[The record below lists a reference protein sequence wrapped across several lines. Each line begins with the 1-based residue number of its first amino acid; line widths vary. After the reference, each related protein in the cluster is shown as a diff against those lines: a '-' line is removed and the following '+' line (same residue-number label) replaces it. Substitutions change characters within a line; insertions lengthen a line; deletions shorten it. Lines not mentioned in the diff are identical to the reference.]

1 MNIYNMKIKRY
12 NNFIFEMNESDVEE
26 EKSDISRFDDIKS
39 TVKEFIEKSLNSTDE
54 KMVNDL
60 IETNIR
66 NPDETEIEGLIND
79 SEVYDFYLKYRNDID
94 EILSD
99 IKFYD
104 EIPSEMNSFSLYD
117 YVIRGTKKAI
127 EEIVSM
133 ISQEVQSENPQ
144 TEE

>member
-1 MNIYNMKIKRY
+1 MKLKRY
-12 NNFIFEMNESDVEE
+12 NNFIFEMNEIETDEKVDVA
-26 EKSDISRFDDIKS
+26 RFDDIKS
-39 TVKEFIEKSLNSTDE
+39 EVKEFIEKSVNSTDE
-54 KMVNDL
+54 KMVSDF
-60 IETNIR
+60 IETYVR

-79 SEVYDFYLKYRNDID
+79 SEVYDFYLKFRNDID
-94 EILSD
+94 EILSN
-99 IKFYD
+99 INFYD

-133 ISQEVQSENPQ
+133 ISEEVQGEKPQ

>member
-1 MNIYNMKIKRY
+1 MKIKRY
-12 NNFIFEMNESDVEE
+12 NNFLFEMNEIETAEKVDVA
-26 EKSDISRFDDIKS
+26 RFDDIKS
-39 TVKEFIEKSLNSTDE
+39 EIKEFIEKSINSTDE
-54 KMVNDL
+54 EMFSDFISSYV
-60 IETNIR
+60 R

-94 EILSD
+94 EILSN
-99 IKFYD
+99 INFYD

-133 ISQEVQSENPQ
+133 ISQEVQGENPQ

>member
-1 MNIYNMKIKRY
+1 MKIKRY
-12 NNFIFEMNESDVEE
+12 NNFLFEMNEIETGEKVDVA
-26 EKSDISRFDDIKS
+26 RFDDIKS
-39 TVKEFIEKSLNSTDE
+39 EIKEFIEKSINSTDE
-54 KMVNDL
+54 EMVSDF
-60 IETNIR
+60 IDSYVR

-94 EILSD
+94 EILSN
-99 IKFYD
+99 INFYD

-133 ISQEVQSENPQ
+133 ISQEVQGENPQ

>member
-1 MNIYNMKIKRY
+1 MKIKRY
-12 NNFIFEMNESDVEE
+12 KNFLFEMNEIETGEKVDVA
-26 EKSDISRFDDIKS
+26 RFDDIKS
-39 TVKEFIEKSLNSTDE
+39 EIKEFIEKSINSTDE
-54 KMVNDL
+54 EMVSDF
-60 IETNIR
+60 IDSYVR

-94 EILSD
+94 EILSN
-99 IKFYD
+99 INFYD

-133 ISQEVQSENPQ
+133 ISQEVQGENPQ